1 MDYRVKRYPYHV
13 PYFMFDLDNYQLIT
27 SAIIPGDIAD
37 TKDIILTEVPIPGM
51 NFQPIMQGGG
61 GNRKLSFTIPLIQRN
76 NTVGNVLLLKQYDML
91 RNQVVQFG
99 SFTTGQFTRYPRV
112 LFYYGI
118 GSVPLPYFVKKADA
132 THKQGWVNETG
143 MPQYSE
149 INMEL
154 WLDEN
159 SPLYYAEEVF
169 RKLSAVMG
177 FVSGVATQ
185 VTAQKGGRAY

>member
-1 MDYRVKRYPYHV
+1 
-13 PYFMFDLDNYQLIT
+13 
-27 SAIIPGDIAD
+27 
-37 TKDIILTEVPIPGM
+37 
-51 NFQPIMQGGG
+51 
-61 GNRKLSFTIPLIQRN
+61 
-76 NTVGNVLLLKQYDML
+76 
-91 RNQVVQFG
+91 
-99 SFTTGQFTRYPRV
+99 
-112 LFYYGI
+112 
-118 GSVPLPYFVKKADA
+118 
-132 THKQGWVNETG
+132 